1 MLGFGMDVVGLLI
14 MGLVVGAI
22 GRLVVP
28 GRHRLGFFGTMAV
41 GVAGAFLG
49 WWIGKGLVGDKFHN
63 HPWIWATIGAILV
76 VLVVSALTRG
86 RSSSRSAPPRRW

>member
-1 MLGFGMDVVGLLI
+1 MDIVWLLI
-14 MGLVVGAI
+14 MGLIVGAI

-63 HPWIWATIGAILV
+63 HPWIWATIGSILV
-76 VLVVSALTRG
+76 VLVVSALTRRRAG
-86 RSSSRSAPPRRW
+86 ARRW

>member
-1 MLGFGMDVVGLLI
+1 MDIVGLLI

-28 GRHRLGFFGTMAV
+28 GRHQLGFFGTMAV

-49 WWIGKGLVGDKFHN
+49 WWIGKGLVGDEFHN
-63 HPWIWATIGAILV
+63 HVWIWATIGSILV

>member
-1 MLGFGMDVVGLLI
+1 MDIVWLLL

-28 GRHRLGFFGTMAV
+28 GRHRLGVLGTMAV

-49 WWIGKGLVGDKFHN
+49 WWIGKGLVGDRVHQ
-63 HPWIWATIGAILV
+63 HPFIWATIGSILIVWV
-76 VLVVSALTRG
+76 VTALTTRRA
-86 RSSSRSAPPRRW
+86 RSRR

>member
-1 MLGFGMDVVGLLI
+1 MAIVWLLL

-28 GRHRLGFFGTMAV
+28 GRHRLGVLGTMAV

-49 WWIGKGLVGDKFHN
+49 WGIGKGLVGDRFHQ
-63 HPWIWATIGAILV
+63 HPFIWATIGAILIVWV
-76 VLVVSALTRG
+76 VTALASRRA
-86 RSSSRSAPPRRW
+86 RSRR

>member
-1 MLGFGMDVVGLLI
+1 MDIVGLLI
-14 MGLVVGAI
+14 MGLIVGAI

-49 WWIGKGLVGDKFHN
+49 WWIGKGLVGDRFHH
-63 HPWIWATIGAILV
+63 HPWIWATIGSILV
-76 VLVVSALTRG
+76 VLVVTALTGG
-86 RSSSRSAPPRRW
+86 RARSRRW